1 MAKEEKQR
9 VIKAFKVSDKD
20 YMQIL
25 LNNFK
30 NGLHREEWTMSNGIE
45 AYRWVRNPLGA
56 KLRIETVEDVD
67 IQIYAR

>member
-30 NGLHREEWTMSNGIE
+30 NGLHREEWTMSNGRE
-45 AYRWVRNPLGA
+45 AYRWVRNLLGGRI
-56 KLRIETVEDVD
+56 RIETVEGQD
-67 IQIYAR
+67 IPIYSR